1 MSDFP
6 TSEVSVRLAHPGEEE
21 AIGRIQID
29 SWVGAIGERLGRKR
43 HEAFD
48 REAIVSGWSTSIT
61 NPPTPGHVVFVA
73 TCDGDVVG
81 FAAVAPP
88 NQIIAFEVDPE
99 RRRRGHGSRLL
110 AAAVDHLKS
119 HGATEM
125 KLWSLSNDKVR
136 TQFLKSAG
144 FAESGM
150 VRELDGPGVA
160 ISEKLWHAS
169 LEA

>member
-1 MSDFP
+1 MSAFP
-6 TSEVSVRLAHPGEEE
+6 TPDVAVRPARPGEEDE
-21 AIGRIQID
+21 ISRIQID

-43 HEAFD
+43 HELFD
-48 REAIVSGWSTSIT
+48 REAIVKGWAASIAQ
-61 NPPTPGHVVFVA
+61 PPTPGHVVFVA
-73 TCDGDVVG
+73 TCDGDIVG

-125 KLWSLSNDKVR
+125 KLWSLSNDAIR
-136 TQFLKSAG
+136 TGFLREAG

-150 VRELDGPGVA
+150 VRELDGPGIA
-160 ISEKLWHAS
+160 IEEKLWHAS

>member
-6 TSEVSVRLAHPGEEE
+6 TADVSVRLARPGDEE
-21 AIGRIQID
+21 AIGSIQID
-29 SWVGAIGERLGRKR
+29 SWVGAIGEQLGRRR
-43 HEAFD
+43 HEVFD
-48 REAIVSGWSTSIT
+48 RDKIVSGWASSIAQ
-61 NPPTPGHVVFVA
+61 PPTPGHVVFVA
-73 TCDGDVVG
+73 TCDGVIVG

-88 NQIIAFEVDPE
+88 HQIVALEVDPE

-125 KLWSLSNDKVR
+125 KLWSLSADSVR
-136 TQFLKSAG
+136 THFLQSAG
-144 FAESGM
+144 FAETGM

-160 ISEKLWHAS
+160 IPEKLWHAS
-169 LEA
+169 LKA

>member
-1 MSDFP
+1 MSASP
-6 TSEVSVRLAHPGEEE
+6 TPDVAVRPARAGDEE

-48 REAIVSGWSTSIT
+48 HDTIVSGWANSISK
-61 NPPTPGHVVFVA
+61 PPTLGHVVFVA
-73 TCDGDVVG
+73 THDGAVVG

-88 NQIIAFEVDPE
+88 SQIVAFEVDPE

-110 AAAVDHLKS
+110 AAAVDHLKA

-125 KLWSLSNDKVR
+125 KLWSLSNDSVR
-136 TQFLKSAG
+136 EDFLRSAG

-150 VRELDGPGVA
+150 VRQLDGLGIA
-160 ISEKLWHAS
+160 IPEKLWHAS